1 MRAGDH
7 IEAIDS
13 AARTFDAR
21 IHVEGKTV
29 HAELLAAYP
38 QTDEPVVHVTIA
50 QAVPK
55 AQKMDFIVEKCTEL
69 GASAFVPFLSERTI
83 ADSVSENKLE
93 RWRRIAKTAAMQ
105 CARET
110 VPTVAE
116 PLAFKD
122 LTAVFPEYDCVLFP
136 WELAERVPVRERLEQ
151 LLTGAARV
159 LVLIGPEG
167 GFSHGEA
174 ALAQQAGGH
183 IVWLGPRILRTETAG
198 MTVLAFVNLL
208 TGG

>member
-1 MRAGDH
+1 MRTGDH

-21 IHVEGKTV
+21 IHVEGKAV
-29 HAELLAAYP
+29 HAELTAAYP
-38 QTDEPVVHVTIA
+38 QTDEPVVHVAIA

-55 AQKMDFIVEKCTEL
+55 AQKMDFIIEKCTEL

-83 ADSVSENKLE
+83 SDAVSDHKLE
-93 RWRRIAKTAAMQ
+93 RWKRIAKTAAMQ
-105 CARET
+105 CSRET
-110 VPTVAE
+110 VPSVSE
-116 PLAFKD
+116 PLAFGD
-122 LTAVFPEYDCVLFP
+122 LTAVFREYDCVLFP
-136 WELAERVPVRERLEQ
+136 WELAERIPVRERLEP

-159 LVLIGPEG
+159 LVIIGPEG
-167 GFSHGEA
+167 GFSHAEA
-174 ALAQQAGGH
+174 SLAKDAGAN